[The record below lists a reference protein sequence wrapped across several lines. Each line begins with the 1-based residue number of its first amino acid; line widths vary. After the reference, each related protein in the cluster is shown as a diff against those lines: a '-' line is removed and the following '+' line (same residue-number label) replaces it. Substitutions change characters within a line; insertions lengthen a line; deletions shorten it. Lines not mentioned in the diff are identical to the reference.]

1 MPSTEI
7 LTDAF
12 DRIQKVVHSVLKD
25 ASVEVLTFRP
35 DPGAN
40 TIAWLV
46 WHLTRVQDAQ
56 IADLMGAEQVWTAG
70 TWVERFDLP
79 FDPAATGYGQ
89 STDDVGEVQTGAT
102 LLVGYFDAVHERT
115 IAYLDTL
122 TEEDLPRIV
131 DTSWN
136 PPVTLLVRLVST
148 LADDLQH
155 AGQASYVRGL
165 AARAQISPT
174 T

>member
-1 MPSTEI
+1 MSPTEA
-7 LTDAF
+7 LSDAF
-12 DRIQKVVHSVLKD
+12 SRIRTVVHSALKN
-25 ASVEVLTFRP
+25 APVEVLTFRT
-35 DPGAN
+35 DPEAN

-56 IADLMGAEQVWTAG
+56 ISDLMGAEQVWTAG

-89 STDDVGEVQTGAT
+89 STDDVGEVQTSAT

-122 TEEDLPRIV
+122 TEDDLPRIV

-165 AARAQISPT
+165 AARSRISPAT
-174 T
+174 

>member
-12 DRIQKVVHSVLKD
+12 GRIEAVVHSVL
-25 ASVEVLTFRP
+25 ASASPEVLRFRP
-35 DPGAN
+35 DPQAN

-155 AGQASYVRGL
+155 AGQASYARGL

>member
-12 DRIQKVVHSVLKD
+12 DRIQAVVHSVL
-25 ASVEVLTFRP
+25 ASASPEVLKFRP
-35 DPGAN
+35 DPQAN

-89 STDDVGEVQTGAT
+89 STDDVGEVRTGAT

-165 AARAQISPT
+165 AARARILPAT
-174 T
+174 